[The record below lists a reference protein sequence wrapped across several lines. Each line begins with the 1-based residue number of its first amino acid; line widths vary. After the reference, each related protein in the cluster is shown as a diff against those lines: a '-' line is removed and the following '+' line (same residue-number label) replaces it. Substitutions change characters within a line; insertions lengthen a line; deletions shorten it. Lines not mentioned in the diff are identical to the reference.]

1 MIDKELEVF
10 NAVADKLREKYSTIY
25 IVGDE
30 LVNTPKTFPAVVL
43 RKSSSSI
50 NKSFSTFDNIE
61 NVVRETYYCTIYSNL
76 ERKKTA
82 QCKEIANEINE
93 VMNELRYARTYEEQ
107 IFNADPS
114 IGRRVLKFQADYVC

>member
-10 NAVADKLREKYSTIY
+10 NSVADKLREKYSTIY

-50 NKSFSTFDNIE
+50 NKNFSTFDNIE

-76 ERKKTA
+76 ERGKTA

>member
-76 ERKKTA
+76 EREKTA

>member
-76 ERKKTA
+76 ERGKTA

>member
-1 MIDKELEVF
+1 MIDKEFEVF

-76 ERKKTA
+76 ERGKTA

-93 VMNELRYARTYEEQ
+93 VMNELRYTRTYEEQ

>member
-30 LVNTPKTFPAVVL
+30 LVNAPKTFPAVVL

-76 ERKKTA
+76 ERGKTA

>member
-76 ERKKTA
+76 ERKK
-82 QCKEIANEINE
+82 NSS
-93 VMNELRYARTYEEQ
+93 M
-107 IFNADPS
+107 
-114 IGRRVLKFQADYVC
+114 

>member
-10 NAVADKLREKYSTIY
+10 NSVADKLREKYSTIY

-76 ERKKTA
+76 ERGKTA

>member
-76 ERKKTA
+76 ERGKTA

-107 IFNADPS
+107 IFNANPS